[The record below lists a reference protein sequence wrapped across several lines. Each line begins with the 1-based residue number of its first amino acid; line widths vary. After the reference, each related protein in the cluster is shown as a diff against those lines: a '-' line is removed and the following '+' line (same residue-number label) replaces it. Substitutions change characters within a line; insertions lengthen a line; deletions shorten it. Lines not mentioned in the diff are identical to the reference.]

1 MSIRRF
7 AIGVI
12 LAGCVSEYIHTH
24 IGLGAAHY
32 SLWVNRI
39 AYLTKPLESLG
50 MAIVYYYMADRLPGK
65 SRFFHGLILGA
76 LVLLVKDGLIRQ
88 PLMNFLLPNTLR
100 EVLLLTSRVWLAN
113 VAAAMIICFII
124 RTKYPICS

>member
-7 AIGVI
+7 AIGVL
-12 LAGCVSEYIHTH
+12 LAGCVSEFIHTH
-24 IGLGAAHY
+24 IGLGAAQY
-32 SLWVNRI
+32 SLWFDSV

-65 SRFFHGLILGA
+65 SRFLHSMILGA
-76 LVLLVKDGLIRQ
+76 LVLLIKDGMIRQ

-100 EVLLLTSRVWLAN
+100 QVLLLTSQVWLAN

-124 RTKYPICS
+124 KPKYPPCS